1 MKRFIAPLVA
11 LAAGLFIVASPTSA
25 SVTPS
30 ALPPLPDGYDEFV
43 PTFDFQELLGSQI
56 TGASLVDMSCIV
68 DSAVGTNL
76 FSGSDPE
83 FTVIERLADM
93 PVAFSDPNADVVL
106 ECGLELGFPREPQE
120 ISGTISNPAMTEFL
134 GTSSGAINMFCDIDA
149 SPNVTIQMR
158 FGGAVPGGADVTAI
172 GADSQIPFVCNMLM
186 IFEGEE
192 TSSLMGSVD
201 GALEIFNPFNST
213 SLCNRTRVISCV
225 AIRLQ
230 DARVEITSASGK
242 FEGYVG
248 TGAFSFQ
255 NQFTLPSIDSLLS
268 MAGVSPAR
276 LSDTKLAASKRTGRN
291 ALIWLELEPGRN
303 RASIVHPYKAPGR
316 AMATIRDGEQIV
328 VVSSQTGSCVISA
341 RRGTG
346 TWKRVAQVGL
356 NQDGAA
362 RLSLSGANLVN
373 FKSTGVIR
381 NGVVTLRAAC
391 GPSRTWTDTKQV
403 KYLGR

>member
-1 MKRFIAPLVA
+1 
-11 LAAGLFIVASPTSA
+11 
-25 SVTPS
+25 
-30 ALPPLPDGYDEFV
+30 
-43 PTFDFQELLGSQI
+43 
-56 TGASLVDMSCIV
+56 
-68 DSAVGTNL
+68 
-76 FSGSDPE
+76 
-83 FTVIERLADM
+83 
-93 PVAFSDPNADVVL
+93 
-106 ECGLELGFPREPQE
+106 
-120 ISGTISNPAMTEFL
+120 
-134 GTSSGAINMFCDIDA
+134 MFCDIDA

-172 GADSQIPFVCNMLM
+172 GADSRIPFVCNMLM

-192 TSSLMGSVD
+192 TSLLMGSVD

-230 DARVEITSASGK
+230 DAKVEITSASGK
-242 FEGYVG
+242 FKGYVG

>member
-1 MKRFIAPLVA
+1 
-11 LAAGLFIVASPTSA
+11 
-25 SVTPS
+25 
-30 ALPPLPDGYDEFV
+30 
-43 PTFDFQELLGSQI
+43 
-56 TGASLVDMSCIV
+56 MSCIV
-68 DSAVGTNL
+68 DSVVGTNL

-83 FTVIERLADM
+83 FTVIERLADL

-106 ECGLELGFPREPQE
+106 ECGLEIGFPREPQE
-120 ISGTISNPAMTEFL
+120 ISGTISNPAMSEFL

-172 GADSQIPFVCNMLM
+172 GADSRIPFVCNMLM

-192 TSSLMGSVD
+192 TSLLMGSVD

-230 DARVEITSASGK
+230 DAKVEITSASGK
-242 FEGYVG
+242 FKGYVG